1 MEYRGLGKT
10 GIRVSSVGIGCL
22 QFGGD
27 HRWTGITDEESIA
40 TIHAAEGLGI
50 NLLDT
55 ARSYGDP
62 DGHSEEVI
70 GMAVHDRRDR
80 YVIASKFRPITDDP
94 DESRAREEVFEACE
108 GSLARMRTDYIDVY
122 QLHSVPHERTMPA
135 VMDALAALKVQGK
148 VRWFGISNND
158 VGAIRKLLALGDISV
173 LQVGYNLLSRS
184 GQAALNAHLSRWYTG
199 AVERKRFERLVG
211 QAVQGIPDGLLS
223 YLDNVDIVIEDWPA
237 SEQLAG
243 HVIDEEDLLLGLY
256 EGVPLT
262 ERADYGMV
270 LPDKITIYQKSI
282 EAICANDEEVLR
294 EVRDTVVHEVA
305 HHFGIDDERL
315 EELGARGWGLG

>member
-1 MEYRGLGKT
+1 MEYRVLGKT

-135 VMDALAALKVQGK
+135 VMDALAELKVQGK

-158 VGAIRKLLALGDISV
+158 VGVIRKLLALGDISV

-184 GQAALNAHLSRWYTG
+184 GEDALKLAKDEDLGVLVRVPLARGVLSGKYFHSMGQLGASDERWGAFTSKDMTASFEKLSELLFLTEGTGRTMVQAALRFILDTDGVTSVIPG
-199 AVERKRFERLVG
+199 ARNR
-211 QAVQGIPDGLLS
+211 A
-223 YLDNVDIVIEDWPA
+223 
-237 SEQLAG
+237 QLADNAG
-243 HVIDEEDLLLGLY
+243 AADVPALSAEERSLAISI
-256 EGVPLT
+256 
-262 ERADYGMV
+262 ADAAG
-270 LPDKITIYQKSI
+270 
-282 EAICANDEEVLR
+282 
-294 EVRDTVVHEVA
+294 
-305 HHFGIDDERL
+305 FGI
-315 EELGARGWGLG
+315 